1 MFRFFTRFPF
11 PIRAGGPHTH
21 QPPSGNSQKT
31 AKSAIPHLAGHAL
44 QPMPG
49 CFPHASDPHT
59 GNIPIPPQS
68 DHAPA
73 ETSGRLTQTRRQPVS
88 SNSLRL
94 RRRAARRRRQR
105 MTSPRDAASTS
116 QWRPA
121 LKPARRPAPAA
132 QGVDPRGTGAGWTRQ
147 KSADAAPDRAG
158 RTTDRAGQARRHA
171 GAWVRSLHFPT
182 LSRIS

>member
-73 ETSGRLTQTRRQPVS
+73 ETSVS
-88 SNSLRL
+88 GTANQAPTGLRKL
-94 RRRAARRRRQR
+94 
-105 MTSPRDAASTS
+105 
-116 QWRPA
+116 
-121 LKPARRPAPAA
+121 PAA
-132 QGVDPRGTGAGWTRQ
+132 DDGVQPAGGVN
-147 KSADAAPDRAG
+147 A
-158 RTTDRAGQARRHA
+158 
-171 GAWVRSLHFPT
+171 
-182 LSRIS
+182 